1 MSTRANIKRV
11 LLRLIRITV
20 IVLPDVNPLLMLLMA
35 THEPEPTGSK
45 PARGR
50 IPETAP
56 GWGTPPRYSAEQ
68 LFAGARQL
76 IIVHGEREYCLRLT
90 ATNKLILTA

>member
-1 MSTRANIKRV
+1 MPARPTDPPPA
-11 LLRLIRITV
+11 
-20 IVLPDVNPLLMLLMA
+20 LPD
-35 THEPEPTGSK
+35 
-45 PARGR
+45 ARGSAAV
-50 IPETAP
+50 TDAAAAP
-56 GWGTPPRYSAEQ
+56 CYRAEA